1 MKILQINKFFYRRAG
16 AENYFLELSR
26 ALEEL
31 GQKVMYFSMKHPQ
44 NLKTPYE
51 KYFIENI
58 DFGNGAKK
66 SLKKAEHFVYSTEAV
81 KNLNRL
87 LKNEKPDIAHL
98 HNITHHLTPA
108 ILDVLRYHK
117 IPTVQTLHDLQVMC
131 PNYKM
136 FIMDQPCERCKKH
149 KYWNCFFYNCVQDSR
164 AASLLSAFEMTFH
177 NVLLKTYARGISR
190 FIAPSHFMQKKMIE
204 WGWPEEKISYLP
216 NFVERKRDSTIA
228 RKNQIAFVGR
238 FTKDKGVYLLLEAV
252 KKLPHIRFVFAGSG
266 EEEKQMQD
274 IITKQ
279 HLNNCQLLGFL
290 DEQKISTLIQSST
303 AVAVPSLLWEN
314 ASLTVL
320 ESLSLGTPVIASN
333 HGGLPELV
341 QNGENGYLFTPASVD
356 ELVLAIEKVFKN
368 SPLQIP
374 ENQYTKASHLTRLL
388 KLYEEVVAKK

>member
-204 WGWPEEKISYLP
+204 WGWPEEKISYLR
-216 NFVERKRDSTIA
+216 NFVERQRDSTIA

-238 FTKDKGVYLLLEAV
+238 FIKDKGVY
-252 KKLPHIRFVFAGSG
+252 
-266 EEEKQMQD
+266 
-274 IITKQ
+274 
-279 HLNNCQLLGFL
+279 
-290 DEQKISTLIQSST
+290 
-303 AVAVPSLLWEN
+303 LLWEN